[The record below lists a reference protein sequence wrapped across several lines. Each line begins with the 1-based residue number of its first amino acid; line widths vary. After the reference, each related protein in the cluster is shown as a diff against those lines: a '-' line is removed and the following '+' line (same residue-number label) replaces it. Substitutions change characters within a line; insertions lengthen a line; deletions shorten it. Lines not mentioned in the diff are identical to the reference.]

1 VSQPAPTRNDTIE
14 FCRRTRSNFEF
25 IEKTKASDPTA
36 PVYAVTQLTLSLLGI
51 VVFPYERIDHPGIL
65 AKTVDE
71 MTVEGWFGW
80 SVTLDSPKKG
90 KSPTSTLGDLLFH
103 LRNAVAHGRLTF
115 SSDSPQITDV
125 VVTAEDQPNAK
136 GAVVNWRAEI
146 TGPALKYFCLRF
158 LQFVDGLVG

>member
-1 VSQPAPTRNDTIE
+1 MSQPAPTRNDTIE
-14 FCRRTRSNFEF
+14 FSRRTRSNFEF
-25 IEKTKASDPTA
+25 IEKTKSGDPTA

-71 MTVEGWFGW
+71 MMTEGWFGW
-80 SVTLDSPKKG
+80 SVILDCPKKG
-90 KSPTSTLGDLLFH
+90 RSRTNTLRDLLFH

-115 SSDSPQITDV
+115 SSDSARIADV
-125 VVTAEDQPNAK
+125 VVTAEDQPNSE

-146 TGPALKYFCLRF
+146 TGPALKHFCLSF